1 MTLTQQT
8 GPYAHWEYIHPESG
22 DRLRIVPE
30 RGGIVTEWRCG
41 EREVLYFDQERYAD
55 PGKSILAVSRCCF
68 RSAAT
73 CPAICWR

>member
-8 GPYAHWEYIHPESG
+8 GPYPHWEYTHPESG

-41 EREVLYFDQERYAD
+41 EREVLYFDQ
-55 PGKSILAVSRCCF
+55 
-68 RSAAT
+68 
-73 CPAICWR
+73 

>member
-30 RGGIVTEWRCG
+30 RGGICL
-41 EREVLYFDQERYAD
+41 LYTSDAAD
-55 PGKSILAVSRCCF
+55 E
-68 RSAAT
+68 
-73 CPAICWR
+73 